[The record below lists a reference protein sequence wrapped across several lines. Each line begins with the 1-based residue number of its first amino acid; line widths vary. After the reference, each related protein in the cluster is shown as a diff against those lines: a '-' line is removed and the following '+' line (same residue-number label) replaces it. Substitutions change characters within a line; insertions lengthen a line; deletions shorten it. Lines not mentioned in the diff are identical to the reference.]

1 VVGYLWLVFLFVS
14 FVVCCVPFWDVS
26 MPLFVLSMKQ
36 LRGSTKGGQLITS
49 SFLFGGSR
57 AWLTR
62 IHKTPNAYQNIGS
75 LILDPEARVSIFHH
89 LRTLP
94 SHTKRLLEDLA
105 PRNLER
111 TATFGR
117 FQNRRWILRSHT
129 HVCIAIMLRHLSQYS
144 WLRPQKIIGDIPIL
158 DDETSLLSSVISSG
172 NQKWQWKISNLS
184 WIFQLWTHL

>member
-1 VVGYLWLVFLFVS
+1 MSYSLIARFIFSKLPSRHGRHYLVVGYLWLVFLFVS

-26 MPLFVLSMKQ
+26 MPLFVLSMKRI
-36 LRGSTKGGQLITS
+36 RGSTKGGQLIKS

-62 IHKTPNAYQNIGS
+62 INKTPNAYQNIGS

-111 TATFGR
+111 AATFGR
-117 FQNRRWILRSHT
+117 FQNRRWILRSKAIPTCPRVVCPVGDKNHGT
-129 HVCIAIMLRHLSQYS
+129 HRYYA
-144 WLRPQKIIGDIPIL
+144 
-158 DDETSLLSSVISSG
+158 SSSIS
-172 NQKWQWKISNLS
+172 
-184 WIFQLWTHL
+184 